1 MVSASGEFV
10 FLLLRVARLFCFF
23 AGNVLVVV
31 SVAVRFCSSLL
42 LCFACGRPCVVCAFF
57 FLLCSR
63 VKLLYMCSRS

>member
-10 FLLLRVARLFCFF
+10 FLLLRVVRLFRFF

-42 LCFACGRPCVVCAFF
+42 LCFACGRPCVVCALFSSF
-57 FLLCSR
+57 CAPE
-63 VKLLYMCSRS
+63 